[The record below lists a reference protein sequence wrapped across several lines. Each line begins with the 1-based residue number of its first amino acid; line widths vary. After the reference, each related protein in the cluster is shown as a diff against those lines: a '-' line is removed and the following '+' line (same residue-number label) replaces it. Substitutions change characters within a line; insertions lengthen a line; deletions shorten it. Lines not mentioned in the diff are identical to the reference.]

1 MAQARRNERRVAR
14 ARGRRALQWAA
25 AIFALLALGE
35 IVAGLLAHS
44 LALLTDGGHMA
55 GDAFAI
61 GAGLLAA
68 WLAERPANRRQTY
81 GYLRMEILAAQANG
95 VYLIAL
101 ALWTLWEAGHRLI
114 AAPHVDGP
122 PMLALGLLSLAING
136 SVAMLLIRAR
146 GEAIGTRS
154 ALLDAGSDAL
164 GAAGAA
170 VAGAIVAATGWYRAD
185 PAASILIALAVLL
198 AAWRMLREVVDVL
211 LESSPARIDVAEVE
225 KAMTETPGV
234 AAVHDTHIWT
244 LTPGFVA
251 MSGHAE
257 LDGTRDE
264 HAVLDALTDVL
275 TRRFAIDHVTI
286 QPESERH
293 AETCCDTDCEAGGR
307 AQAGTRART

>member
-1 MAQARRNERRVAR
+1 MAA
-14 ARGRRALQWAA
+14 
-25 AIFALLALGE
+25 
-35 IVAGLLAHS
+35 S
-44 LALLTDGGHMA
+44 
-55 GDAFAI
+55 
-61 GAGLLAA
+61 
-68 WLAERPANRRQTY
+68 PCCSY
-81 GYLRMEILAAQANG
+81 
-95 VYLIAL
+95 
-101 ALWTLWEAGHRLI
+101 
-114 AAPHVDGP
+114 APV
-122 PMLALGLLSLAING
+122 
-136 SVAMLLIRAR
+136 VK
-146 GEAIGTRS
+146 RS
-154 ALLDAGSDAL
+154 AHVALCYAGSDAL